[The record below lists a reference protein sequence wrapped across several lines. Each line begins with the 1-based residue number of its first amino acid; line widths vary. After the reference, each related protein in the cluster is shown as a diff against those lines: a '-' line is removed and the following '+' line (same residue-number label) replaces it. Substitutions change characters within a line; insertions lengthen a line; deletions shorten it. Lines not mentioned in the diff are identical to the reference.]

1 MSQPTGKAS
10 LVEMPAEDDRKSV
23 SPPQQQAPAKRAS
36 FSAEETATLLACLQ
50 GAARRGAFSEL
61 DDYPIIG
68 KLNERLKEEIASCR
82 QQAQQ

>member
-23 SPPQQQAPAKRAS
+23 SPPAKRAS

-50 GAARRGAFSEL
+50 AAARRGAFSEL
-61 DDYPIIG
+61 DDYPVIG